1 MARLFESIFN
11 ASFLLMLAMTSVKAK
26 IVVNRCEPGYVEAGL
41 CRQTCDED
49 CKMSCAS
56 ARPLPKS
63 CDQVCEDGYCDMKCV
78 SKESCYQACETPLDC
93 GSMRCTT
100 ANCTQLCEVGAG
112 NLSCRATSHCKQLC
126 NEGSCNLKCPRGD
139 HCQQVKSKFLDHGKD
154 NSVRLFKNIFD

>member
-100 ANCTQLCEVGAG
+100 ANCTQLCDVGAC